1 MYRSAS
7 EAYQAP
13 RYLKPWSTVCV
24 AASEQYEAPQWEA
37 RRPTA
42 TQIIKAIRKGLHK

>member
-7 EAYQAP
+7 EAYQTP

-24 AASEQYEAPQWEA
+24 AASEQHEAPQWEA
-37 RRPTA
+37 RKPSA
-42 TQIIKAIRKGLHK
+42 NQIVKAIRKGLHK